1 VRKRKCVYERE
12 KEVHG
17 SGGCVSL
24 LRLVC
29 VSFGFLVLVGGL
41 WHFLPIVFYCIA
53 FHGSWGGVEEI
64 FPGSFGVFFSLSLGR
79 SIHESYEFTGFLL
92 GSIPLAVGCPFIRL
106 WERTTKRN
114 GKQ

>member
-1 VRKRKCVYERE
+1 VYERE

-53 FHGSWGGVEEI
+53 FHGSWGGLKKYFLGASASFFL
-64 FPGSFGVFFSLSLGR
+64 FPLGGAYTKAMSLRVSF
-79 SIHESYEFTGFLL
+79 
-92 GSIPLAVGCPFIRL
+92 
-106 WERTTKRN
+106 
-114 GKQ
+114 